1 MSLSEKLSSDMKSA
15 MKSKETVKLSVIRM
29 VRSEVKYREIDKGE
43 SLTDD
48 EIMALLNSFMK
59 KGRDSFEQF
68 TKGGR
73 EELAAKE
80 KEELEIIQ
88 SYLPEQL
95 SEDEVAALVK
105 ETISE
110 TGASGPKEFGVVMK
124 TVMAKTKGKAD
135 GKVVSGLVKKLLE
148 EA

>member
-29 VRSEVKYREIDKGE
+29 VRSEVKNREIDKGE

-80 KEELEIIQ
+80 KEEIEIIQ

-95 SEDEVAALVK
+95 SEDEVTALVK

-110 TGASGPKEFGVVMK
+110 TGAGGPKDFGVVMK